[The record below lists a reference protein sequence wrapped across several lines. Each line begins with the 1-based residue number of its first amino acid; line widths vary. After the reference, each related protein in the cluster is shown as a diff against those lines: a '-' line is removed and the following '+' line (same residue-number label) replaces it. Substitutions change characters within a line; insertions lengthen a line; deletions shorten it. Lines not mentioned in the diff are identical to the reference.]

1 MERTQEE
8 KHKVLG
14 IGPLKR
20 DNPIE
25 RKKEDCKTGSVGRMI
40 GAGSLGRHT

>member
-25 RKKEDCKTGSVGRMI
+25 RKKEDCDRVSGENDRGR
-40 GAGSLGRHT
+40 